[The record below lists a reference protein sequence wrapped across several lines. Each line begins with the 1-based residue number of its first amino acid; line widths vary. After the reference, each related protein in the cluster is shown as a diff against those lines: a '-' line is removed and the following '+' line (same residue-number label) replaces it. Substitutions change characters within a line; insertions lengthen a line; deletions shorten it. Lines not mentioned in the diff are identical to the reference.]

1 MSQPPSLQ
9 TVATLTGGTSPVMQ
23 QAFFWGIPGRPF
35 SVGTHG
41 DWVVNAPGVEP
52 LHFFLNFDGRMIQV
66 ASGPTGANVTVG
78 GVPIDHLWRPVPVF
92 AEIAF
97 GGARM
102 RVTCEEAPEEDSLPP
117 APVAAA
123 AIPAAPVL
131 PAKVSTAPVPAV
143 PVLPAAMS
151 AAPVPTV
158 TLPTSAV
165 PTPPLQPNPAAFHGS
180 PAHTPQAPDRA
191 SYQRPNQLTTQP
203 LAFTPEQRAY
213 ANAPAPTLSI
223 RDSAAPAPYEPG
235 QSGSFAPVGASA
247 NQAPPGVVPTLHSM
261 ASPSSGG
268 RTNSSAPP
276 PVIIPAGRPFVPVPT
291 AATVALP
298 PVHLEQH
305 DDAGAIST
313 VSDAGALRALAD
325 RVQNDPTI
333 SKAAE
338 AYFAEVQR
346 TASGQV
352 PAAGAPP
359 PGGRHPSAAPS
370 EFGVGG
376 TRIMQG
382 APPARDSAVDEPLA
396 GSKPEKQKTSWVMRV
411 VMVLLP
417 IAGYFAIFWEPP
429 ADAPAPADD
438 SSASTDTSA
447 SPTASATARASA
459 SAPAPELA
467 SAAPAST
474 PSANVAPP
482 GASGAPLARSAS
494 TPVVAPAAPASAAAA
509 SAPTNALP
517 PSTRQARDALTAAFE
532 GKLEEAVQRYEKLAA
547 GPDGETYR
555 VTARLIRERAVRKP

>member
-66 ASGPTGANVTVG
+66 ASGPTGASVTVA
-78 GVPIDHLWRPVPVF
+78 GVAIDHHWRPVPVF

-97 GGARM
+97 GSARM
-102 RVTCEEAPEEDSLPP
+102 RVTCEEAPAETPAPP
-117 APVAAA
+117 APAA

-131 PAKVSTAPVPAV
+131 PAATSTAPVAVVTMPTAAV
-143 PVLPAAMS
+143 PPAA
-151 AAPVPTV
+151 V
-158 TLPTSAV
+158 
-165 PTPPLQPNPAAFHGS
+165 QPNPAAFHGE
-180 PAHTPQAPDRA
+180 PAHTPRAPDRA
-191 SYQRPNQLTTQP
+191 SYQRPGQLTTQP
-203 LAFTPEQRAY
+203 LVFTPEQRAH
-213 ANAPAPTLSI
+213 AHAPAPTLSI
-223 RDSAAPAPYEPG
+223 KDSAAPPPYAPG
-235 QSGSFAPVGASA
+235 QPGSFSQVGASA

-276 PVIIPAGRPFVPVPT
+276 PVIIPAGRAFVPVPP
-291 AATVALP
+291 APAVPLP
-298 PVHLEQH
+298 PVHLAQH

-346 TASGQV
+346 TALGQV
-352 PAAGAPP
+352 PAAGAPRPGQP
-359 PGGRHPSAAPS
+359 PHPADAASA
-370 EFGVGG
+370 FGVGG

-382 APPARDSAVDEPLA
+382 APPREAEMAEPVA
-396 GSKPEKQKTSWVMRV
+396 GRKSEKQKTSWVMRV

-417 IAGYFAIFWEPP
+417 IAGYFAIFWEPSV
-429 ADAPAPADD
+429 DAPAPSED
-438 SSASTDTSA
+438 SSASTETSS
-447 SPTASATARASA
+447 SPTPSAAARASA
-459 SAPAPELA
+459 SARVPELA
-467 SAAPAST
+467 SAAPSAT

-482 GASGAPLARSAS
+482 DSSGALVAPSGSA
-494 TPVVAPAAPASAAAA
+494 PVVAPAAPAPAASAAASPA
-509 SAPTNALP
+509 ANALP
-517 PSTRQARDALTAAFE
+517 LSTRQARDALNAAFE

-555 VTARLIRERAVRKP
+555 MSARLVRERAVRKP